1 MSTLWYRTD
10 VTLKMGMVR
19 YTVYTY
25 TCTWYR
31 MVGEASGW
39 YMRWYLYERTGGV
52 RGDNGGAG
60 QDADN

>member
-1 MSTLWYRTD
+1 
-10 VTLKMGMVR
+10 MVR

-25 TCTWYR
+25 TCTRYR

-39 YMRWYLYERTGGV
+39 YMRWYLCERTGGV